1 MTERDRSP
9 DRDITGDI
17 CDILVF
23 AGTSI
28 SHEDASKVLHAT
40 YWPPVS
46 RGDMDLAVE
55 KGYKIIGIIDG
66 IFFSSAAV
74 AHKEIIKAIQENVT
88 VIGGCSM
95 GALRA
100 SELDIHGMEGV
111 GRIYGWYRDGVL
123 EDDDEV
129 AVATNPDT
137 YEPVSSPMVNI
148 RETLK
153 AAFDSGLITHH
164 ECQRITEI
172 AKSTHYTERSYL
184 GITKEAYREGV
195 TTEHKASELLSFC
208 LENECDVKREDALL
222 VLEKIK
228 GIIEG

>member
-1 MTERDRSP
+1 MNTKSE
-9 DRDITGDI
+9 
-17 CDILVF
+17 ILVF

-28 SHEDASKVLHAT
+28 SHEDSAQILDAT
-40 YWPPVS
+40 YWPPIS
-46 RGDMDLAVE
+46 RGDIEKAAS

-66 IFFSSAAV
+66 IFFSRAAA
-74 AHKEIIKAIQENVT
+74 AHKEIIKVMKQGVT
-88 VIGGCSM
+88 VVGGCSM

-111 GRIYGWYRDGVL
+111 GTIYEWYRDEVI

-137 YEPVSSPMVNI
+137 FEPVSSPMVNI

-153 AAFDSGLITHH
+153 ASRDAGIIDDDECRLIT
-164 ECQRITEI
+164 QL
-172 AKSTHYTERSYL
+172 AKNTHYTERSYF
-184 GITKEAYREGV
+184 GISRTAEKEGIISGK
-195 TTEHKASELLSFC
+195 KAESLLQFC
-208 LENECDVKREDALL
+208 KENECDIKREDAIL

-228 GIIEG
+228 KMIE